1 MPFHF
6 TRLDQLSAPY
16 RYIYLSPHLDDAA
29 LSCGGTIAQHTTA
42 GTPVLVVNV
51 CTGAPPAGAPLSHFA
66 SLMHHRWNLSAEEA
80 MARRLREDAE
90 ALEILRADGLHLD
103 LLDAIYRMPEA
114 YTSDD
119 TLFGPVAEGDRLA
132 ADVQAR
138 LEALIARFPDA
149 VIYAPLGVGRHVDHL
164 ATFAAAL
171 GLSRNGA
178 SVAFYEDFPYVCG
191 EQALTRR
198 LAELGG
204 PDRFLPLVT
213 SIDATLTRKIGAIE
227 AYTSQLD
234 VLFGGAAAMA
244 RTVRDYAARVSPD
257 AGAYG
262 ERIWMFR

>member
-1 MPFHF
+1 MPFHY

-42 GTPVLVVNV
+42 GIPVLVVNI
-51 CTGAPPAGAPLSHFA
+51 CTGAPPPGALLSPFA
-66 SLMHHRWNLSAEEA
+66 SLMHRRWNLSADEA

-90 ALEILRADGLHLD
+90 ALEILRADGLQLD
-103 LLDAIYRMPEA
+103 MLDAIYRMPEA
-114 YTSDD
+114 YTDD
-119 TLFGPVAEGDRLA
+119 ERLFGQVAEGDRLA
-132 ADVQAR
+132 SDLQAR
-138 LEALIARFPDA
+138 LEDLISRFPDA

-164 ATFAAAL
+164 ATCTAAQA
-171 GLSRNGA
+171 LSRGGA
-178 SVAFYEDFPYVCG
+178 SVAFYEDFPYVRHEHAL
-191 EQALTRR
+191 EQR
-198 LAELGG
+198 LVELGG
-204 PDRFLPLVT
+204 ADRFLPLVT

-227 AYTSQLD
+227 AYSSQLD

-244 RTVRDYAARVSPD
+244 RAVRDYAARVSPD

>member
-1 MPFHF
+1 MPFHY
-6 TRLDQLSAPY
+6 TRIEQLSAPY

-29 LSCGGTIAQHTTA
+29 LSCGGAIAQHTTA
-42 GTPVLVVNV
+42 GTPVLVVNI
-51 CTGAPPAGAPLSHFA
+51 CTASPSPGALLSPFV
-66 SLMHHRWNLSAEEA
+66 SLMHRRWNLPTDEA

-90 ALEILRADGLHLD
+90 ALEILRADGLQLD
-103 LLDAIYRMPEA
+103 LLDAIYRMPEVYA
-114 YTSDD
+114 NDD
-119 TLFGPVAEGDRLA
+119 TLFGKVAEGDQLA
-132 ADVQAR
+132 ADVQLR
-138 LEALIARFPDA
+138 LEPLINRYPDA
-149 VIYAPLGVGRHVDHL
+149 VIYAPLGIGRHVDHL
-164 ATFAAAL
+164 ATFAAAQA
-171 GLSRNGA
+171 LSRSGA
-178 SVAFYEDFPYVCG
+178 SVAFYEDFPYVRL
-191 EQALTRR
+191 ESARDQR

-244 RTVRDYAARVSPD
+244 RAVRDYAARVSPD